1 MKAVG
6 YFRELPDAAPSLAD
20 QARAFLS
27 FCEAHG
33 FEVAS
38 TFSDTADSD
47 GSGAGFKQLIEY
59 LRRPDKGFV
68 VVVTPSL
75 RSLGD
80 DLADAA
86 RRYFQLE
93 GLGASVRFIES
104 DRDGTEALLEAWAE
118 QGSGTLGEKVRAAMR
133 KKAVRGEVLGRPP
146 YGYKVGNRRRLEL
159 VPEEAVVVRYIYR
172 LYLHEGLGIRLI
184 ARRLNSEGIRTRR
197 GGAWSMVSIRDIL
210 RNRAYLGTYSRFG
223 VRVPGSH
230 PALISP
236 EDFHA
241 VQERLA
247 ARRTS
252 YTTRTQSAFLLSGLL
267 RCGHCGNKMI
277 GVSRRQSWRRR
288 GGERQ
293 QATYRYYQCESR
305 TNQSLCDYHTWKA
318 EALEEEVRRQLSAPP
333 GAQGVRFPRAGDVAA
348 VLAECAAERRRLE
361 SRLKALDRKL
371 QRHVDAA
378 SRGRLS
384 RERLHSLSVD
394 IARQQLEVE
403 ERIEELDRRAR
414 EQQDAAERRRRQE
427 RALARLVD
435 DWERL
440 GLVEKQEL
448 LREVIDHI
456 TVTDDAVAI
465 RLRP

>member
-6 YFRELPDAAPSLAD
+6 YFRELPNGAPSLAD

-27 FCEAHG
+27 FCETHG

-38 TFSDTADSD
+38 TFSDGAGAD
-47 GSGAGFKQLIEY
+47 GSGRGFRQLVAY

-93 GLGASVRFIES
+93 GLGAAVRFIET
-104 DRDGTEALLEAWAE
+104 DRDGTDTLLEEWARK
-118 QGSGTLGEKVRAAMR
+118 GSGTLGEKVRAAMR

-197 GGAWSMVSIRDIL
+197 GGPWSMVSIRDIL

-236 EDFHA
+236 EDFNA
-241 VQERLA
+241 VQERLN

-252 YTTRTQSAFLLSGLL
+252 YTARTQSAFLLSGLL

-318 EALEEEVRRQLSAPP
+318 DDLEEEVRRQLSAPP
-333 GAQGVRFPRAGDVAA
+333 GLRAARFPHAGDVSA
-348 VLAECAAERRRLE
+348 VLAEYEAERQRLQ

-371 QRHVDAA
+371 QRHVDATT
-378 SRGRLS
+378 RGRLS

-394 IARQQLEVE
+394 LARQQLELE

-427 RALARLVD
+427 QALARLLD

-440 GLVEKQEL
+440 PLAEKQSL
-448 LREVIDHI
+448 LREVIDHA
-456 TVTDDAVAI
+456 TVTDDTVTV

>member
-6 YFRELPDAAPSLAD
+6 YFRELPNAAPSLAD

-27 FCEAHG
+27 FCETHG

-38 TFSDTADSD
+38 TFSDGGVDD
-47 GSGAGFKQLIEY
+47 GSGTGFKQLVDY

-80 DLADAA
+80 DLGEAA

-93 GLGASVRFIES
+93 GLGASVRFIDS
-104 DRDGTEALLEAWAE
+104 DRDGTEALLEEWA
-118 QGSGTLGEKVRAAMR
+118 QRGSGTLGERVRAAMR

-236 EDFHA
+236 EDFNA
-241 VQERLA
+241 VQERLN

-252 YTTRTQSAFLLSGLL
+252 YTARTQSAFLLSGLL

-305 TNQSLCDYHTWKA
+305 TNQSLCDYHTWRA
-318 EALEEEVRRQLSAPP
+318 EALEEEVLRQLSAPP
-333 GAQGVRFPRAGDVAA
+333 DARTARFPHAGDVSA
-348 VLAECAAERRRLE
+348 VLAECEAERRRLQ

-378 SRGRLS
+378 TRGRLT

-403 ERIEELDRRAR
+403 ARLEELDRRAR
-414 EQQDAAERRRRQE
+414 EQQDAAERRRRQV
-427 RALARLVD
+427 RVLARLLD
-435 DWERL
+435 DWDRL
-440 GLVEKQEL
+440 PLTEKQEM
-448 LREVIDHI
+448 LREVVDSI
-456 TVTDDAVAI
+456 TVMDDAVAV